1 MVINEEVLQ
10 EKKRKTLAMSSV
22 NETVAMCIEHG
33 AKVLKIGL
41 PKNGKDIFSLWVSTR
56 GEENKVIIIPNI
68 EWNKF
73 SALEKEEIELTI
85 EEMVKEA

>member
-1 MVINEEVLQ
+1 MINEEVLQ

-22 NETVAMCIEHG
+22 NETVAMCVEHG

-41 PKNGKDIFSLWVSTR
+41 PKNGHEIFSLWVTTKSLD
-56 GEENKVIIIPNI
+56 NKVIIVPNI

-73 SALEKEEIELTI
+73 STIEKEEIELTI
-85 EEMVKEA
+85 EETVRA

>member
-41 PKNGKDIFSLWVSTR
+41 PKNGKDIFSLWICTKA
-56 GEENKVIIIPNI
+56 GDNKVIIIPNI
-68 EWNKF
+68 EWSKF
-73 SALEKEEIELTI
+73 SALEREEIELTV
-85 EEMVKEA
+85 EEMVRVV